1 MAGDK
6 IIKTLEEEFS
16 FLKQEDVL
24 GILVFGSFA
33 SNQKKIGDIDICIV
47 APKMKCKDVLKK
59 VFGNIDVRGKNLDVY
74 CFEELSLSLKWEV
87 IHNHKIVW
95 AKDEGELGEYFY
107 FFRKLYDDQKHR
119 MKLTKE
125 ETLNILKGSRKH

>member
-6 IIKTLEEEFS
+6 IIQQLGQEFS
-16 FLKQEDVL
+16 FLKKEDVL
-24 GILVFGSFA
+24 AVLVFGSLA
-33 SNQKKIGDIDICIV
+33 SDEEFIGDVDICIV

-59 VFGNIDVRGKNLDVY
+59 VFGKVDVSSKNLDVY
-74 CFEELSLSLKWEV
+74 CFEELSLALKWEV

-95 AKDEGELGEYFY
+95 ARDEGELGEYFH

-119 MKLTKE
+119 MKVSKE
-125 ETLNILKGSRKH
+125 EMLKMFSST